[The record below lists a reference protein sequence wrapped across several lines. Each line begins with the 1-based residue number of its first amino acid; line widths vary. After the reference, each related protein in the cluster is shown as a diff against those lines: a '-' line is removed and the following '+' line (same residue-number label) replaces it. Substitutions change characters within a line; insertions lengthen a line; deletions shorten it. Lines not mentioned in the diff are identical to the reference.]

1 MAVTLRFICAFLSIL
16 VLSSS
21 HPAFAGRGMPNAD
34 SKNVADKK
42 QPEFLLYDGTVLIPG
57 FGRVVVPHKKVDP
70 FNYNPVTGRSGAG
83 TGAINPID
91 DIIGSGNAAAG
102 STYIPGNDD
111 TIIPNPGFEVPAAGG
126 GLPTPPARH

>member
-1 MAVTLRFICAFLSIL
+1 MAAITLRFICAFLSIL

-21 HPAFAGRGMPNAD
+21 AFAGRGMPNAD
-34 SKNVADKK
+34 SKNMDKK
-42 QPEFLLYDGTVLIPG
+42 QPEFLYDGTVLIPG
-57 FGRVVVPHKKVDP
+57 FGRVVIPHKKVDP
-70 FNYNPVTGRSGAG
+70 FNYNPVTGRSGSG

-91 DIIGSGNAAAG
+91 DIIGSGSAAAG

-111 TIIPNPGFEVPAAGG
+111 TIIPNPGFEVPAVGG